1 MRIAFDAKRAYHN
14 SRGLGNYSR
23 DTIRLLTHYA
33 PENEYFYFGQPT
45 DLFHPD
51 CGTVV
56 APQGLWNA
64 FPALWRSRGCLSEIT
79 DRHIDIYHGL
89 SGELP
94 FGIHHTGTKT
104 LVTMHDT
111 IFVRYPELYSP
122 TYRRLFSRKVQYAC
136 DHATRIIA
144 ISEQTK
150 QDLVQFFHA
159 NEAKIRVVYQGCNN
173 CFRMPVSEE
182 KVKAAKTKYGVP
194 DRYIID
200 VGAIEPRKNLRNLLY
215 AMAGAHIDL
224 PLVAVGGKSKYAEQM
239 RALATR
245 LGMRLTMLHEV
256 EFTDFPALYKGAEC
270 LVYPSIYEGF
280 GIPILEAM
288 CVGTPVLTSTG
299 SCFEETGGKAALYA
313 DPNDPTIIGEQLV
326 RLLSDKA
333 LRTERVQL
341 GHQQAEYF
349 TDERVACNLLSVYN
363 ELGNSIPS

>member
-1 MRIAFDAKRAYHN
+1 MDRTMRIAFDAKRAYHN

-45 DLFHPD
+45 DLFRPD

-64 FPALWRSRGCLSEIT
+64 LPALWRSWGCLNDLT
-79 DRHIDIYHGL
+79 KQKIDIYHGL

-94 FGIHHTGTKT
+94 FGIHYTGTKT

-150 QDLVQFFHA
+150 QDLIQFFHA
-159 NEAKIRVVYQGCNN
+159 DEAKISVVYQGCNN
-173 CFRMPVSEE
+173 RFRMPVSEE
-182 KVKAAKTKYGVP
+182 EMKAAKTKYGLP
-194 DRYIID
+194 ERYIID
-200 VGAIEPRKNLRNLLY
+200 VGAIEPRKNMQRLLY
-215 AMAGAHIDL
+215 AMAEAHIDL
-224 PLVAVGGKSKYAEQM
+224 PFVAVGGKSKYAEQM

-245 LGMRLTMLHEV
+245 LGVRLIMLHGV
-256 EFTDFPALYKGAEC
+256 NFADFPALYKGAEC
-270 LVYPSIYEGF
+270 LVYPSLYEGF

-299 SCFEETGGKAALYA
+299 SCFEETGGEAALYA
-313 DPNDPTIIGEQLV
+313 DPNDPIAIGLQLQ
-326 RLLSDKA
+326 RLLTDEA
-333 LRTERVQL
+333 LRADLAER
-341 GHQQAEYF
+341 GKQQAEKF
-349 TDERVACNLLSVYN
+349 SDEAVAHNLLEVYHT
-363 ELGNSIPS
+363 L

>member
-1 MRIAFDAKRAYHN
+1 MDTTLRIAFDTKRAYHN

-45 DLFHPD
+45 DRFRPD

-150 QDLVQFFHA
+150 KDLVQFFHA
-159 NEAKIRVVYQGCNN
+159 DEAKISVVYQGCSHL
-173 CFRMPVSEE
+173 FRQPVSEE
-182 KVKAAKTKYGVP
+182 EMKAARAKYGLP
-194 DRYIID
+194 ERYIID
-200 VGAIEPRKNLRNLLY
+200 VGAIEPRKNMQRLLY
-215 AMAGAHIDL
+215 AMAEAHIDL

-245 LGMRLTMLHEV
+245 LGVRLIMLHGV
-256 EFTDFPALYKGAEC
+256 QFADFPALYKGAEC
-270 LVYPSIYEGF
+270 LVYPSVYEGF

-288 CVGTPVLTSTG
+288 CIGTPVLTSTG
-299 SCFEETGGKAALYA
+299 SCFEETGGEAALYA
-313 DPNDPTIIGEQLV
+313 DPNDPIAIGLQLQ
-326 RLLSDKA
+326 RLLTNEA
-333 LRTERVQL
+333 LRTDLKQRGL
-341 GHQQAEYF
+341 KQAAKF
-349 TDERVACNLLSVYN
+349 SDDAVAHNLLEVYHT
-363 ELGNSIPS
+363 L

>member
-45 DLFHPD
+45 DLFRPD

-64 FPALWRSRGCLSEIT
+64 FPALWRSRGCLSDIT
-79 DRHIDIYHGL
+79 KQQIDIYHGL

-94 FGIHHTGTKT
+94 FGIHRTATKT
-104 LVTMHDT
+104 IVTMHDT

-150 QDLVQFFHA
+150 QDLIQFFHA
-159 NEAKIRVVYQGCNN
+159 DEAKISVVYQGCSHL
-173 CFRMPVSEE
+173 FRQPVSDTAIA
-182 KVKAAKTKYGVP
+182 AAKAKYGLP
-194 DRYIID
+194 ERYIID
-200 VGAIEPRKNLRNLLY
+200 VGAIEPRKNMRRLLY
-215 AMAGAHIDL
+215 AMAEAHIDL

-239 RALATR
+239 RTLAER
-245 LGMRLTMLHEV
+245 LEVPLIMLHGV
-256 EFTDFPALYKGAEC
+256 NFADFPALYKGAEC
-270 LVYPSIYEGF
+270 LVYPSLYEGF
-280 GIPILEAM
+280 GIPIVEAM

-299 SCFEETGGKAALYA
+299 SCFEETGGEAALYA
-313 DPNDPTIIGEQLV
+313 DPNDPTIIGEQLA

-333 LRTERVQL
+333 LRTEMVKL
-341 GHQQAEYF
+341 GHQQAEKF
-349 TDERVACNLLSVYN
+349 TDERVACSLLSVYR
-363 ELGNSIPS
+363 ELGNPIPY

>member
-1 MRIAFDAKRAYHN
+1 MNTPKRIAFDAKRAYHN

-45 DLFHPD
+45 DLFRPA

-56 APQGLWNA
+56 APKGIWNA
-64 FPALWRSRGCLSEIT
+64 FPALWRSWGCLSDLSEQ
-79 DRHIDIYHGL
+79 HIDIYHGL

-94 FGIHHTGTKT
+94 FGIHSTATKT
-104 LVTMHDT
+104 IVTMHDT

-122 TYRRLFSRKVQYAC
+122 TYRRIFSRKVQYAC

-150 QDLVQFFHA
+150 RDLIRFFNA
-159 NEAKIRVVYQGCNN
+159 DEAKIRVVYQGCSNL
-173 CFRMPVSEE
+173 FRQPVSDTAIET
-182 KVKAAKTKYGVP
+182 AKEKYGLP

-215 AMAGAHIDL
+215 AMAEAHIDL
-224 PLVAVGGKSKYAEQM
+224 PLVVVGGKSKYAEQM
-239 RALATR
+239 RALAER
-245 LGMRLTMLHEV
+245 LGVRLTMLHGV
-256 EFTDFPALYKGAEC
+256 SFADFPALYKGAEC
-270 LVYPSIYEGF
+270 LVYPSLYEGF

-299 SCFEETGGKAALYA
+299 SCFEETGGEAALYA
-313 DPNDPTIIGEQLV
+313 DPNAPIAIGLQLQ
-326 RLLSDKA
+326 RLLTDEA
-333 LRTERVQL
+333 LRTDLKQRGL
-341 GHQQAEYF
+341 KQAEKF
-349 TDERVACNLLSVYN
+349 SDDAVAHNLLEVYHT
-363 ELGNSIPS
+363 L